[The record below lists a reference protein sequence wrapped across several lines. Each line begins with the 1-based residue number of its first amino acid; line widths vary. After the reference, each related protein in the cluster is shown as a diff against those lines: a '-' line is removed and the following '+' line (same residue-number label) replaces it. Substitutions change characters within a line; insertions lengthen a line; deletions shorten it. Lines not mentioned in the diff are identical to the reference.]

1 MRGKVALREFVKRR
15 NGVPLGSTGS
25 LTNMLKRSFGAN
37 AFDKFWLFWNPIWAY
52 YLSRYIMRPTSNI
65 LPLPLAVVVTF
76 VVSGALHDLA
86 VLLLTG
92 DNILICTPWFF
103 VMGIAVVLSK
113 SFKIELSKY
122 SFITRATANTSF
134 IVFSY
139 LLSQK
144 LLTLIGLQ

>member
-1 MRGKVALREFVKRR
+1 
-15 NGVPLGSTGS
+15 
-25 LTNMLKRSFGAN
+25 
-37 AFDKFWLFWNPIWAY
+37 
-52 YLSRYIMRPTSNI
+52 MRPTSNI